1 MASKKILMV
10 SLVRSGRKRWS
21 LSLDGTDSGVL
32 GDITTAVS
40 DSAERRGVS
49 IVNAA
54 SPFGEAKQPEKK
66 ERKKNR
72 KPRSDRGA
80 KRAELQESDG
90 HLDAETA

>member
-32 GDITTAVS
+32 GDIITAVS

-54 SPFGEAKQPEKK
+54 SPFGETKQPERK
-66 ERKKNR
+66 ERKKSR
-72 KPRSDRGA
+72 KPRADIGT
-80 KRAELQESDG
+80 KRPERQVGDG
-90 HLDAETA
+90 QLDAGAA